1 MVINMGERQEK
12 KILSEIKSNRDE
24 LVKLCSDML
33 KVKSENPPGDMTE
46 MAGFVQDYLK
56 EFGCKYQVVEPQKG
70 RISLLSHM
78 GEREKPH
85 LILNGHMD
93 VVPAGDMSRWSF
105 DPYGGEV
112 RDGFLHGRGA
122 SDMKCGL
129 AAMMFSLR
137 TIAESEFPLKSRVTL
152 MVVPD
157 EETGSAYG
165 TRHLLENQIVD
176 GDACIVGEPTGSDLV
191 EIGQKGSVGGT
202 VRVTGIPI
210 HSSLSPIRGDSAI
223 IKIAKLLPKLMD
235 LHEVEFPTPPEI
247 KDVIEDN
254 KNLYKEL
261 EGAGAEKMLTHASV
275 NFGVIKGGTKSNVVA
290 ESCECTLD
298 MRIPQG
304 ASHKDVIQMLHSA
317 VDKSNVE
324 GVSLDVRGR
333 DAFYISPNEH
343 IVKVV
348 GDSVEKALGVPPR
361 LFIQWACSD
370 VAAFYQKNIPTVQY
384 GPHGFGIH
392 GYDEKIKVETVE
404 KAAKVYS
411 LSILNF

>member
-1 MVINMGERQEK
+1 MSERQEK
-12 KILSEIKSNRDE
+12 KIISKIRSNRKD
-24 LVKLCSDML
+24 LIDLCSDLL
-33 KVKSENPPGDMTE
+33 KSKNENPPGDMTE
-46 MAGFVQDYLK
+46 ISGFVRDYLG
-56 EFGCKYQVVEPQKG
+56 EFGCEYQVVEPQKG
-70 RISLLSHM
+70 RISVLSHL
-78 GEREKPH
+78 GEEEGPH
-85 LILNGHMD
+85 LVLNGHMD

-112 RDGFLHGRGA
+112 RDGFLYGRGA

-129 AAMMFSLR
+129 AAMMFSFRTVAELDIPLR
-137 TIAESEFPLKSRVTL
+137 SRVTL

-165 TRHLLENQIVD
+165 TRHLLENKIVT
-176 GDACIVGEPTGSDLV
+176 GDACIIGEPTGSDLV
-191 EIGQKGSVGGT
+191 EIGQKGSVGGMI
-202 VRVTGIPI
+202 RISGSPI

-223 IKIAKLLPKLMD
+223 MKVAKLLPKLME

-247 KDVIEDN
+247 RDVVEDN
-254 KNLYKEL
+254 KALYREL
-261 EGAGAEKMLTHASV
+261 EGAGAERMLTHASV
-275 NFGVIKGGTKSNVVA
+275 NFGVINGGTKSNVVA

-304 ASHKDVIQMLHSA
+304 ASHAEVMRMLRDA
-317 VDKSNVE
+317 VDESKIE
-324 GVSLDVRGR
+324 GVTLDIRGR
-333 DAFYISPNEH
+333 DAFYISPEEH

-348 GDSVEKALGVPPR
+348 GGSVEKALGRSPR

-370 VAAFYQKNIPTVQY
+370 VAAFHQKGIPTVQY
-384 GPHGFGIH
+384 GPHGSGIH

-404 KAAKVYS
+404 DAAKVYS